1 MTNNKNTDLTK
12 EGSITFWVRIGQNP
26 HFTNPETN
34 INFMYESNV
43 GGVLLTVLKER
54 TSLRVEVKNPKYGVS
69 IIESD
74 ISKKLKE
81 DMMVAITWAEKEAK
95 LYING
100 EFSGQ
105 GVLQ

>member
-1 MTNNKNTDLTK
+1 MINNNKTDLTK
-12 EGSITFWVRIGQNP
+12 EGTISFWVRVDQNP
-26 HFTNPETN
+26 HFTIPDTN
-34 INFMYESNV
+34 IKFMHESDV

-54 TSLRVEVKNPKYGVS
+54 TSLRVEIKNPKYGVA
-69 IIESD
+69 IMESD

-100 EFSGQ
+100 KLASQ